1 MLVGAEVEIQA
12 WRPNFSSSGQR
23 SPAWSRLLVD
33 GRELCNALE
42 DVDWSPNPVQVELCD
57 ACGTPGCASGGYA
70 DLSRL
75 GEQVL
80 WTPAVTDGEDD
91 WARDQYAPAWVLV
104 DGGAALFPPA
114 SWQRLR
120 ERFGALPAA
129 ATLVPTTRR
138 MLAEAWRAQARRR
151 LAGQTLAETMEHAR
165 RLVLTSDRW
174 DRDEAVA
181 MLTRVAG
188 WLGADPHAPVE
199 GELLPAARTGAVIE
213 TFYTDGPTDEDWP
226 ALGVHNGRLTP
237 AFRPD
242 LVLWP
247 PPLPHW
253 QASHVL

>member
-1 MLVGAEVEIQA
+1 
-12 WRPNFSSSGQR
+12 
-23 SPAWSRLLVD
+23 
-33 GRELCNALE
+33 
-42 DVDWSPNPVQVELCD
+42 
-57 ACGTPGCASGGYA
+57 
-70 DLSRL
+70 
-75 GEQVL
+75 
-80 WTPAVTDGEDD
+80 
-91 WARDQYAPAWVLV
+91 
-104 DGGAALFPPA
+104 
-114 SWQRLR
+114 
-120 ERFGALPAA
+120 
-129 ATLVPTTRR
+129 
-138 MLAEAWRAQARRR
+138 
-151 LAGQTLAETMEHAR
+151 MEHAR

-253 QASHVL
+253 HASHVR